1 MMHTAESYRAEW
13 ATLTGKSEREI
24 YIPVA
29 LREEP
34 AVLAPIFCCSECG
47 DEFDPIEGQAP
58 SDEPADQS
66 NFCSDDCYDRYHDK
80 IDAQEAYEQAGWS
93 APVF

>member
-1 MMHTAESYRAEW
+1 MMHTSQSYRAEW

-24 YIPVA
+24 YIPTA
-29 LREEP
+29 LREES
-34 AVLAPIFCCSECG
+34 AVLPPVHCCTECG
-47 DEFDPIEGQAP
+47 DEFDPIEGQVP

-66 NFCSDDCYDRYHDK
+66 NFCSDDCYDRYHERL
-80 IDAQEAYEQAGWS
+80 DAQAAYDEAGWS